1 MIDQKCNETV
11 HSWVVVGMAAVPTAN
26 VAAVPAMN
34 SSAPSSSYEQVIRD
48 EWPRLVRLAD
58 AIVGNRQAAE
68 DLVQDSCIRLLGAG
82 DRVENPGAY
91 LRTIVVNRCKTF
103 TVRRTREQSVRSVAS
118 PVVDPPELDET
129 FTALR
134 HLPPKQRTVLALR
147 YYEDLSV
154 DAIAQLTGMRSGTVK
169 SLLHRSLKQ
178 LRTELE
184 RIPT

>member
-1 MIDQKCNETV
+1 MTV
-11 HSWVVVGMAAVPTAN
+11 VPTSNTWTAP
-26 VAAVPAMN
+26 VM
-34 SSAPSSSYEQVIRD
+34 SSTPVSLYEQVIRE

-91 LRTIVVNRCKTF
+91 LRTIVVNRCKSF
-103 TVRRTREQSVRSVAS
+103 TVRRAREHSVRFA
-118 PVVDPPELDET
+118 PPPAVDAPEIDET
-129 FTALR
+129 FIALR
-134 HLPPKQRTVLALR
+134 RLPPKQRTVLALR

-154 DAIAQLTGMRSGTVK
+154 DAIAQLTGMRPGTVK

-178 LRTELE
+178 LRTELA
-184 RIPT
+184 RTPA

>member
-1 MIDQKCNETV
+1 M
-11 HSWVVVGMAAVPTAN
+11 GMAAVPTSKL
-26 VAAVPAMN
+26 AAVPAMN
-34 SSAPSSSYEQVIRD
+34 SSAPSSPYEQVIRD

-91 LRTIVVNRCKTF
+91 LRTILVNRCKTY
-103 TVRRTREQSVRSVAS
+103 TVRRTRQQSVRSVA
-118 PVVDPPELDET
+118 PPDIEPPELDET

-134 HLPPKQRTVLALR
+134 RLPPKQRTVLALR

-154 DAIAQLTGMRSGTVK
+154 DAIAQLTGMRLGTVK

-178 LRTELE
+178 LRAELE
-184 RIPT
+184 RTHT

>member
-1 MIDQKCNETV
+1 
-11 HSWVVVGMAAVPTAN
+11 MAVVPTSKRAS
-26 VAAVPAMN
+26 VPAMN
-34 SSAPSSSYEQVIRD
+34 SSAPTSSYELVIRA

-103 TVRRTREQSVRSVAS
+103 TVRRTREQSVRAAAPRDVE
-118 PVVDPPELDET
+118 PPEIDET
-129 FTALR
+129 FSALQR
-134 HLPPKQRTVLALR
+134 LPPKQRTVLALR

-154 DAIAQLTGMRSGTVK
+154 DAIAQLTGMRPGTVK

-178 LRTELE
+178 LRSELE
-184 RIPT
+184 RTPHDHAR